1 MIHGLAARQSHPM
14 IRDIATNRKA
24 PRDYHILEKFEA
36 GIELKGTEVKSIRA
50 GHINLG
56 DAFARIER
64 GQCFLYGCDIKPY
77 EKASHE
83 QHEARRSRRLLLH
96 KNEILKLYAA
106 SQQKGLTLVALR
118 AYWKD
123 RRVKIEIAVG
133 KGKTHGDQRQ
143 DLKKRVEN
151 REAQREMARF
161 NERRTK

>member
-1 MIHGLAARQSHPM
+1 V
-14 IRDIATNRKA
+14 RDIASNRKA
-24 PRDYHILEKFEA
+24 PRDYHLLEKYEA

-64 GQCFLYGCDIKPY
+64 GQAFLYGCDIRPY

-118 AYWKD
+118 VYWKD
-123 RRVKIEIAVG
+123 KRVKVEIAVG
-133 KGKTHGDQRQ
+133 KGKTHSDQRQ
-143 DLKKRVEN
+143 DLKKRVED
-151 REAQREMARF
+151 REAAREMARF
-161 NERRTK
+161 NERKGK

>member
-1 MIHGLAARQSHPM
+1 VKHASG
-14 IRDIATNRKA
+14 DIATNRKA
-24 PRDYHILEKFEA
+24 PRDFHLLEKYEA

-56 DAFARIER
+56 DAFARVER
-64 GQCFLYGCDIKPY
+64 GQCFLYGCDIQPY

-106 SQQKGLTLVALR
+106 SQQKGLTLIALR

-123 RRVKIEIAVG
+123 KRVKIEIAVG
-133 KGKTHGDQRQ
+133 KGKTHSDQRQ
-143 DLKKRVEN
+143 DLKKRVET

-161 NERRTK
+161 NERRGK

>member
-1 MIHGLAARQSHPM
+1 MKHASG
-14 IRDIATNRKA
+14 DIATNRKA
-24 PRDYHILEKFEA
+24 PRDFHLLEKYEA

-56 DAFARIER
+56 DAFARVDR
-64 GQCFLYGCDIKPY
+64 GQCFLYGCDIQPY

-96 KNEILKLYAA
+96 KSEILKLYAA
-106 SQQKGLTLVALR
+106 SQQKGLTLIALR

-123 RRVKIEIAVG
+123 KRVKVEIAVG
-133 KGKTHGDQRQ
+133 KGKTHSDQRQ

-161 NERRTK
+161 NERRGK

>member
-1 MIHGLAARQSHPM
+1 VKHASG
-14 IRDIATNRKA
+14 DIATNRKA
-24 PRDYHILEKFEA
+24 PRDFHLLEKYEA

-56 DAFARIER
+56 DAFARVER
-64 GQCFLYGCDIKPY
+64 GQCFLYGCDIQPY

-123 RRVKIEIAVG
+123 KRVKVEIAVG
-133 KGKTHGDQRQ
+133 KGKTHSDQRQ
-143 DLKKRVEN
+143 DLKKKVEN

-161 NERRTK
+161 NERRGK

>member
-1 MIHGLAARQSHPM
+1 VKPEIPAKR

-24 PRDYHILEKFEA
+24 PRDFHILEKYEA
-36 GIELKGTEVKSIRA
+36 GVELKGTEVKSIRA

-64 GQCFLYGCDIKPY
+64 GQAFLYGCDIKPY

-123 RRVKIEIAVG
+123 KRVKIEIAVG
-133 KGKTHGDQRQ
+133 KGKTHSDQRQ
-143 DLKKRVEN
+143 DLKKRVED
-151 REAQREMARF
+151 REAAREMARF
-161 NERRTK
+161 NERRSK

>member
-1 MIHGLAARQSHPM
+1 
-14 IRDIATNRKA
+14 
-24 PRDYHILEKFEA
+24 
-36 GIELKGTEVKSIRA
+36 VKSIRA

-64 GQCFLYGCDIKPY
+64 GQAFLYGCDIKPY

-123 RRVKIEIAVG
+123 KRVKVEIAVG
-133 KGKTHGDQRQ
+133 KGKTHSDQRQ

-161 NERRTK
+161 NERRGK